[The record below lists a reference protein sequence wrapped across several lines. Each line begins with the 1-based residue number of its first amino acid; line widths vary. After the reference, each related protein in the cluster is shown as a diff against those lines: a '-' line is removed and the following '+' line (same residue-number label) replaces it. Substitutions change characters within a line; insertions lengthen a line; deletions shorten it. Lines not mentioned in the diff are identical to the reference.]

1 MIASFLLF
9 TMQSVDDADR
19 LNLALTKCLFATSR
33 AAAARGESDEQFRT
47 TLSMACLAEESS
59 MRAVLTAILIDRG
72 ETRAAANVEDDETLQ
87 EGRRAVIR
95 AYSYR

>member
-1 MIASFLLF
+1 
-9 TMQSVDDADR
+9 
-19 LNLALTKCLFATSR
+19 
-33 AAAARGESDEQFRT
+33 
-47 TLSMACLAEESS
+47 

-72 ETRAAANVEDDETLQ
+72 ETRAAANVEGDETLQ